1 MKPHQGEKQAEKASK
16 IKLGKGEFLVKK
28 KKTNINMSRKNVIYV
43 NNIFSL
49 SLSVLGQPTCF
60 NL

>member
-1 MKPHQGEKQAEKASK
+1 MKPHQGEKQTEKAPN

-28 KKTNINMSRKNVIYV
+28 KKTNINMSRQNVIYV

-49 SLSVLGQPTCF
+49 SLSVRS
-60 NL
+60 